1 MRQEQLER
9 QQQPSLLPPPPA
21 APPRDK
27 HQEFMSHKP
36 PTFSNSADPLQADD
50 WLKFVVKMLNIAQCS
65 DREKV
70 LYALGRLTGPAADW
84 WDAYCATHVAVNTI
98 TWVEFSTQFR
108 NYHIP
113 AGLMKIKRK
122 EFLSLKQG
130 GMSVSEYRDK
140 FIQLSR
146 YAPRDVED
154 DEKKHE
160 LFLEGLIGPL
170 QYQLISHTFPSFQRL
185 LDKAIAVENKRF
197 EFGEKRRAANQG
209 HAGSSSCPRYTTT
222 QSTPAHGSSGHQ
234 TQQTQTAPP
243 QASTPAGPVAP
254 NASTNRS
261 CFKCG
266 QSGHYANYCPKRAT
280 YTTLAPMK
288 QGQASVGKS

>member
-1 MRQEQLER
+1 
-9 QQQPSLLPPPPA
+9 
-21 APPRDK
+21 
-27 HQEFMSHKP
+27 MSHKP
-36 PTFSNSADPLQADD
+36 HTFANSPDPLDADD
-50 WLKFVVKMLNIAQCS
+50 WLKSVEKMLNIAQCS

-70 LYALGRLTGPAADW
+70 LYTSGRLTGPAVDW
-84 WDAYCATHVAVNTI
+84 WDAYCAAHAAVNKI
-98 TWVEFSTQFR
+98 IWVEFSTQFR

-113 AGLMKIKRK
+113 AGLMKTKRK

-130 GMSVSEYRDK
+130 SMSVSEYRDK

-154 DEKKHE
+154 DEKKQE
-160 LFLEGLIGPL
+160 LFLDGLIGPL
-170 QYQLISHTFPSFQRL
+170 QYQLVSHTFPSFQRL
-185 LDKAIAVENKRF
+185 LDKAIGAENKRC

-209 HAGSSSCPRYTTT
+209 QAGSSSRPRYTTT
-222 QSTPAHGSSGHQ
+222 PSTPASGCSGQQ
-234 TQQTQTAPP
+234 TQQAPTAPP

-254 NASTNRS
+254 NTSTSRA

-266 QSGHYANYCPKRAT
+266 QPGHYAKYCHNRAA

-288 QGQASVGKS
+288 QGQASAGKIQPQSVNQGQAHHAEVEVEPGELEI